1 MYMKKKWGK
10 NNMFNKRLK
19 CTKCGRTLLTGCT
32 RNVVSVECSCGEV
45 VYPNE
50 KHRMEWE
57 KDEVRHK
64 KYK

>member
-1 MYMKKKWGK
+1 
-10 NNMFNKRLK
+10 MFNKRLK